1 MTDPKRWSEDGDA
14 SQQERELLLAGQ
26 APSMPDS
33 ERRALWASIALS
45 LPAATPSSPPAA
57 HASLAGSAGLAGYLT
72 KGLIFLA
79 AVGGLGFGVSRLWPR
94 SEVATPTT
102 APALQTRESSSAT
115 REPILEATAPAASV
129 ASREA
134 PEARSEAKRVTTT
147 SQLREESIAVLQ
159 ARAALRAGNASQTL
173 ALLEQ
178 ARQRFPRGA
187 LGQEREALTIE
198 ALAQSG
204 QSVAA
209 QRRAEAFLR
218 AHPGSPYVADLR
230 HIAQP

>member
-14 SQQERELLLAGQ
+14 SQLERELLLAGQ

-33 ERRALWASIALS
+33 ERRALWASIALG

-57 HASLAGSAGLAGYLT
+57 HAPLTGGAGLAAYLT

-79 AVGGLGFGVSRLWPR
+79 AVGGLGFGVSRWWPR
-94 SEVATPTT
+94 AEVATPI
-102 APALQTRESSSAT
+102 ARPALQAREGASAT
-115 REPILEATAPAASV
+115 LPPMLEAPVPAASV
-129 ASREA
+129 ASRLA
-134 PEARSEAKRVTTT
+134 PEARSDAKRITTT
-147 SQLREESIAVLQ
+147 SQLREESMAVLQ

-204 QSVAA
+204 QSAAA

-218 AHPGSPYVADLR
+218 THPGSPYVADLR
-230 HIAQP
+230 RIAQP

>member
-14 SQQERELLLAGQ
+14 NQLERELVLAGQ

-57 HASLAGSAGLAGYLT
+57 HVPLAGGAGLAGYLT

-79 AVGGLGFGVSRLWPR
+79 GVGGLGFGVSRLWPGANVT
-94 SEVATPTT
+94 SPVATP
-102 APALQTRESSSAT
+102 ALQAREGVSAT
-115 REPILEATAPAASV
+115 VGPMLEAPTPAASV
-129 ASREA
+129 ASRLA
-134 PEARSEAKRVTTT
+134 PEARSEVKRVTTT
-147 SQLREESIAVLQ
+147 SQLREESMAVLE

-204 QSVAA
+204 QGAAA

-230 HIAQP
+230 RIAQP

>member
-1 MTDPKRWSEDGDA
+1 MTDPKRWSEDEDA
-14 SQQERELLLAGQ
+14 SQLERELLLSGQ

-45 LPAATPSSPPAA
+45 LPAATPSSAPVA
-57 HASLAGSAGLAGYLT
+57 HAPVTGAAGGSAYLT
-72 KGLIFLA
+72 KGLLFLA
-79 AVGGLGFGVSRLWPR
+79 GVGGLGFGASRLWPQP
-94 SEVATPTT
+94 EV
-102 APALQTRESSSAT
+102 APALTTPALHARQSVSAT
-115 REPILEATAPAASV
+115 VQPMPAAPV
-129 ASREA
+129 PAATIVPPGAS
-134 PEARSEAKRVTTT
+134 EARAEAKRVIPT
-147 SQLREESIAVLQ
+147 SQLREESMAVLE

-204 QSVAA
+204 QSAMA

-218 AHPGSPYVADLR
+218 AHPASPYVADLR
-230 HIAQP
+230 RIAQP